1 VDGTRRFRSVLGR
14 ARGDH
19 HLRPGRRLL
28 PGGHESGALRT
39 REGPR
44 HLLGRLTAVV
54 AENPRG
60 EGRTAN
66 PAGADARRG
75 ALSWL
80 PRGYPRAAAARAP
93 EDHLDRVTPSIYPH
107 SLCDP
112 WTLFAPSPLYSR
124 FEPERADTNLRSPS
138 RSAWVIDRLLKNQNP
153 LEERNN
159 LGSSSPHLVAGRR
172 PENRAAILRSEI
184 HGLGRP
190 IAVPDRCSVR
200 AFDDSTARRSA
211 AAVSRGPRPD
221 ASRAGWRLRQSHYR
235 LQRSFQPG
243 MTPVPIMLFRP
254 QNRGAVIQA
263 LPRGRLKRK

>member
-1 VDGTRRFRSVLGR
+1 MEVIEAIHSRRSIRAYSRRVIEHELIEEVIWDAAQSPPPRQGQVPWTFNVVEGVDRIAGYGDMAKQYARDNHPDEPGWEWTERADFAVFWGAPAVIIHLG
-14 ARGDH
+14 
-19 HLRPGRRLL
+19 PGRRLL

-93 EDHLDRVTPSIYPH
+93 EDHLDRVTLSIYPH

-124 FEPERADTNLRSPS
+124 FEPERADSGNLRP
-138 RSAWVIDRLLKNQNP
+138 
-153 LEERNN
+153 
-159 LGSSSPHLVAGRR
+159 
-172 PENRAAILRSEI
+172 
-184 HGLGRP
+184 
-190 IAVPDRCSVR
+190 
-200 AFDDSTARRSA
+200 
-211 AAVSRGPRPD
+211 
-221 ASRAGWRLRQSHYR
+221 
-235 LQRSFQPG
+235 
-243 MTPVPIMLFRP
+243 
-254 QNRGAVIQA
+254 
-263 LPRGRLKRK
+263 